1 MAEKEMRQI
10 YCETLIELAE
20 KDPSIVVLEAD
31 LMKSTGTGSFA
42 KRFPERF
49 FDVGVA
55 EANMVGIASGL
66 SATGKIPFA
75 ATFACFATRRAHDQ
89 FFISAN
95 YARLNVK
102 LVGADPG
109 VTAAFNGGT
118 HMPFED
124 IALTRVIPELIVFE
138 PSDPVSLKK
147 LLIKSAYHKGCTYM
161 RLHRKV
167 ANKIYD
173 DEEEFE
179 FGKAKVL
186 VEGEDAVIFTL
197 GVVCVNEALKAA
209 GSLKKEG
216 INVSVIDMLSVKPLD
231 KEIIIEYAKR
241 TKNVFTFENHQIIN
255 GLGSA
260 VCEVLSENY
269 PIKVK
274 RIGINDL
281 FGEVGT
287 VDYLKQRFGLTSEN
301 LIENI
306 KNSLKK

>member
-1 MAEKEMRQI
+1 MADKEMRAV
-10 YCETLIELAE
+10 YTETLIELAE
-20 KDPSIVVLEAD
+20 KDPNIVVLEAD
-31 LMKSTGTGSFA
+31 LMKSTGTASFA
-42 KRFPERF
+42 KKFPDRF

-66 SATGKIPFA
+66 SAVGKIPFA

-89 FFISAN
+89 FFISSN
-95 YARLNVK
+95 YAKLNVK

-124 IALTRVIPELIVFE
+124 IALTRVIPDLIVFE

-161 RLHRKV
+161 RLHRK
-167 ANKIYD
+167 ATNTIYN
-173 DEEEFE
+173 ENEEFE
-179 FGKAKVL
+179 FGKGKVL
-186 VEGEDAVIFTL
+186 TEGDDAVVFAL

-209 GSLKKEG
+209 EMLKKEG
-216 INVSVIDMLSVKPLD
+216 INITVVDMICVKPID
-231 KEIIIEYAKR
+231 KDLIISLAK
-241 TKNVFTFENHQIIN
+241 KYKKVITFENHQVIN

-269 PIKVK
+269 PTKVI
-274 RIGINDL
+274 RLGVQDE

-287 VDYLKQRFGLTSEN
+287 LDYLKKRFGITAEK
-301 LIENI
+301 LIEEI
-306 KNSLKK
+306 KRK

>member
-1 MAEKEMRQI
+1 MADKEMRAV
-10 YCETLIELAE
+10 YTETLIELAE
-20 KDPSIVVLEAD
+20 KDPDIVVLEAD
-31 LMKSTGTGSFA
+31 LMKSTGTASFA
-42 KRFPERF
+42 KQFPDRF

-66 SATGKIPFA
+66 SAVGKIPFA

-89 FFISAN
+89 FFISSN
-95 YARLNVK
+95 YAKLNVK

-124 IALTRVIPELIVFE
+124 IALTRVIPDLIVFE

-161 RLHRKV
+161 RLHRK
-167 ANKIYD
+167 ATNTIYN
-173 DEEEFE
+173 ENEEFE

-186 VEGEDAVIFTL
+186 TEGDDAVVFAL

-209 GSLKKEG
+209 ETLKKEG
-216 INVSVIDMLSVKPLD
+216 INITVIDMICVKPID
-231 KEIIIEYAKR
+231 KDLIINLAK
-241 TKNVFTFENHQIIN
+241 KCKKVITFENHQVIN

-269 PIKVK
+269 PTKVI
-274 RIGINDL
+274 RLGVQDE

-287 VDYLKQRFGLTSEN
+287 LDYLKKRFGITAEK
-301 LIENI
+301 LIEEI
-306 KNSLKK
+306 KRK